1 MFSLA
6 AAAALFPGFIFV
18 RGLFDVCL
26 RRKMFLV
33 LRQGQLSGVLF
44 GPRQFGLDL
53 ILVRPT
59 TLRVA
64 IRPHKNKIK
73 AKLPRPK

>member
-6 AAAALFPGFIFV
+6 AAAAVFPGFIFV
-18 RGLFDVCL
+18 RGLFDVCR
-26 RRKMFLV
+26 RRKQFLV

-53 ILVRPT
+53 ILVRPYSH
-59 TLRVA
+59 A
-64 IRPHKNKIK
+64 
-73 AKLPRPK
+73 